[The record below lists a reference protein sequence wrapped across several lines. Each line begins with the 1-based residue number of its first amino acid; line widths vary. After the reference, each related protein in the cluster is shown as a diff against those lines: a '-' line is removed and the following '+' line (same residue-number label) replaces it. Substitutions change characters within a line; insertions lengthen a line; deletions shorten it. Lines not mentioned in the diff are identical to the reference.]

1 MNPFLRVLRDWFGF
15 TRRERRSSFI
25 LLIIICIVAG
35 LKYLVPERRLELEE
49 ISLEPVIVNNVT
61 YSGNFISQDN
71 VRDEKQEIRKRDK
84 IVPGRIIRIELNT
97 CDSATLVALPG
108 IGPVLSVRIIKYRNL
123 IGGYVRVDQL
133 REVYGL
139 PEETFNLISSKLTAD
154 PAIIRKISINTAD
167 YSILARHP
175 YFKKNEVSAILKY
188 RELKGSIESI
198 DEMLRNNL
206 ISEETAGKLRDYLEF

>member
-123 IGGYVRVDQL
+123 IGGYARVDQL

-154 PAIIRKISINTAD
+154 PAIIRKISINSAD

-188 RELKGSIESI
+188 RELKGSIESF